1 MLRRTETL
9 LPIYGSNFRFWKNG
23 TVRDVV
29 SKQVRKEKRGLYSLA
44 NRIGWGQD
52 AAAHTRML
60 LLPCIFGAGAE
71 IIRRCMST
79 FRLL

>member
-1 MLRRTETL
+1 M
-9 LPIYGSNFRFWKNG
+9 
-23 TVRDVV
+23 